1 MTWRLC
7 LLTGA
12 VLPAILVAQAAP
24 PRTPAPT
31 SASTLATG
39 ATPDG
44 ATGAV
49 PDAMT
54 GPVPVE
60 TFARLPGIEGPKLSP
75 DGTRIAAK
83 MAIGGAQVLVVAP
96 LFAGGKLAAIGVGA
110 TVDINWWRWVG
121 DDWLAV
127 GVGSQ
132 NMLYGEEIYVTRTL
146 GVKADMSKVNRID
159 WPNSG
164 VRADDVLWAAH
175 DGTPRILLSRQTGIE
190 RESQWYPQVAEVD
203 LSTGRVKTVVSSQT
217 NVFNWYADGAGNV
230 RMGYRYDDDSRKGA
244 LLYRGTNRDPFN
256 VIATARGEQDIVI
269 PMTFRADGTAIAA
282 DDSGG
287 RDAVYE
293 VSLPDLK
300 LGKKLYGTD
309 GYDVDGVIDNASG
322 DDIDGVTVTDRFG
335 HIVWL
340 NPKLKKL
347 QDAIDKAVGERRA
360 TIVSWDRSRSK
371 FLVQVGSPSQ
381 AGALYFFDPANG
393 SMQRYAW
400 QNELLKGRTLS
411 PMSTIRY
418 KARDGVEIEALLTLP
433 RGHSPKNLPLI
444 VLPHGGP
451 FARDSED
458 WDWWTQYLAESGY
471 AVVQPNYRGSSGYGT
486 AFAKLGE
493 GQWGLKMQ
501 DDLDDSVTHLGKQ
514 GIADPQRVCIAGAS
528 YGGYAAMRAAQRNGV
543 GGEGGAAPYRCAIS
557 YAGVSDLQAMQRYD
571 GKFLYGKTRGD
582 WLKTQAPDY
591 RSVSPRFGAQTFS
604 IPILILHGKE
614 DKRVPVKQSRMM
626 AAALRE
632 AGKPYEYIEQPLGDH
647 HFTRAEDRLGFLKAM
662 GAFLA
667 KYNPA

>member
-1 MTWRLC
+1 MTWRMWRNG
-7 LLTGA
+7 LLAGA
-12 VLPAILVAQAAP
+12 MIPAFVAAQTQIA
-24 PRTPAPT
+24 APT
-31 SASTLATG
+31 SAKPATLA
-39 ATPDG
+39 ATAP
-44 ATGAV
+44 A
-49 PDAMT
+49 T

-60 TFARLPGIEGPKLSP
+60 TFARLPGMDTPKLSP

-83 MAIGGAQVLVVAP
+83 MAVGGRQVLVVSS
-96 LFAGGKLAAIGVGA
+96 LFDGQKPKALAAGE

-132 NMLYGEEIYVTRTL
+132 DVLYGEEIYITRTL
-146 GVKADMSKVNRID
+146 GIKADMTKVNRID
-159 WPNSG
+159 WTHSG
-164 VRADDVLWAAH
+164 IRADDVLWGAR

-190 RESQWYPQVAEVD
+190 SESEWYPQVTEVD
-203 LSTGRVKTVVSSQT
+203 LSTGRTKTVAGSQA
-217 NVFNWYADGAGNV
+217 NVFNWYADGAGVV
-230 RMGYRYDDDSRKGA
+230 RMGYRYDDDTRKAA
-244 LLYRGTNRDPFN
+244 LLYRPTNAAPFK
-256 VIATARGEQDIVI
+256 IIARGGRDDIVV
-269 PMTFRADGTAIAA
+269 PLTFRADGTAIAT

-287 RDAVYE
+287 RDEIYE

-300 LGKKLYGTD
+300 LGKKLYGAD
-309 GYDVDGVIDNASG
+309 RYDIDGVVENASG
-322 DDIDGVTVTDRFG
+322 DDIDGVTVTDRFD
-335 HIVWL
+335 HIVWM
-340 NPKLKKL
+340 NPVLKEV
-347 QDAIDKAVGERRA
+347 QAAIDKAVGERRA
-360 TIVSWDRSRSK
+360 RIVSWDRSRTK
-371 FLVQVGSPSQ
+371 FLVTVGSPSQ
-381 AGALYFFDPANG
+381 AGALYFYDTANG
-393 SMQRYAW
+393 TMQRFAW
-400 QNELLKGRTLS
+400 QNDALKARILS
-411 PMSTIRY
+411 PVSTIRY
-418 KARDGVEIEALLTLP
+418 KARDGVEVEALLTLP
-433 RGHSPKNLPLI
+433 RGHTPKNLPLI

-458 WDWWTQYLAESGY
+458 WDWWTQYLAETGY

-501 DDLDDSVTHLGKQ
+501 DDLDDAITHLAKE
-514 GIADPQRVCIAGAS
+514 GIADPKRVCMAGAS
-528 YGGYAAMRAAQRNGV
+528 YGGYAAMRAAERSGSL
-543 GGEGGAAPYRCAIS
+543 YRCAIS

-571 GKFLYGKTRGD
+571 GKFLYGKTRSD
-582 WLKTQAPDY
+582 WLKKQAPDY

-626 AAALRE
+626 VAALKE

-647 HFTRAEDRLGFLKAM
+647 HFTRAEDRLEFLKAM

>member
-1 MTWRLC
+1 MAWPMTWRMG
-7 LLTGA
+7 LLAGA
-12 VLPAILVAQAAP
+12 MIPAIVAAQTVP
-24 PRTPAPT
+24 SP
-31 SASTLATG
+31 ASTPKATT
-39 ATPDG
+39 ASS
-44 ATGAV
+44 A
-49 PDAMT
+49 
-54 GPVPVE
+54 PVPVE
-60 TFARLPGIEGPKLSP
+60 TFAKLPGIVNPKLSP

-83 MAIGGAQVLVVAP
+83 MAIDGVQVLVVAP
-96 LFAGGKLAAIGVGA
+96 LFPGGKLAAIKVGA

-132 NMLYGEEIYVTRTL
+132 DMLYGEEIYVTRTL

-159 WPNSG
+159 WTHSG
-164 VRADDVLWAAH
+164 VRADEILWVAH
-175 DGTPRILLSRQTGIE
+175 DGTPRVLLSRQTGIE
-190 RESQWYPQVAEVD
+190 SESQWYPQVSEVD
-203 LSTGRVKTVVSSQT
+203 LSTGKTRTVAGSQAD
-217 NVFNWYADGAGNV
+217 VFDWYADGAGVV
-230 RMGYRYDDDSRKGA
+230 RMGYRYDDDTRKSS
-244 LLYRGTNRDPFN
+244 LLYRNTNRDPFK
-256 VIATARGEQDIVI
+256 VIASTRGKQDIVI
-269 PMTFRADGTAIAA
+269 PVTFRADGTAIAT

-287 RDAVYE
+287 RDEVFE

-300 LGKKLYGTD
+300 LGKKLYGAD
-309 GYDVDGVIDNASG
+309 GYDVDGVIENASG

-335 HIVWL
+335 HTVWL
-340 NPKLKKL
+340 NPKLKEI
-347 QDAIDKAVGERRA
+347 QDAVDKAVGERRA
-360 TIVSWDRSRSK
+360 RIVSWDRTRSK

-381 AGALYFFDPANG
+381 AGALYFYDPANG
-393 SMQRYAW
+393 SMQRYSW
-400 QNELLKGRTLS
+400 QNNDLKARTLS
-411 PMSTIRY
+411 PVSTIRY

-458 WDWWTQYLAESGY
+458 WDWWTQYLAETGY

-486 AFAKLGE
+486 SFAKLGE

-501 DDLDDSVTHLGKQ
+501 DDLDDAIAHLAKQ
-514 GIADPQRVCIAGAS
+514 GIADPKRVCMAGAS
-528 YGGYAAMRAAQRNGV
+528 YGGYAAMRAAQRNGS
-543 GGEGGAAPYRCAIS
+543 GDAALYRCAIS

-582 WLKTQAPDY
+582 WLKKQAPDY
-591 RSVSPRFGAQTFS
+591 RSVSPRFGAGTFS
-604 IPILILHGKE
+604 IPILLMHGKE
-614 DKRVPVKQSRMM
+614 DKRVPVKQSRML
-626 AAALRE
+626 AAALKE

-647 HFTRAEDRLGFLKAM
+647 HFTRGEDRLEFLKAM